1 MKLWSGRFGKDTNA
15 LVNELNASIAFDQR
29 LYREDITGS
38 MAHAAMLAG
47 QGIISQADADAIQAG
62 LQAILEDVE
71 AGKIA
76 FTADNEDIHMNV
88 EALLTARIGD
98 AGKRLHTARSR
109 NDQVALDFRMY
120 VREQIPVIVG
130 QLLDLETVLCRQA
143 KQYQTAVMPGY
154 THLQRAQPI
163 SFAQHL
169 LAYASMFS
177 RDVTRL
183 EDCAAR
189 LNECPLGS
197 GALAGTTYPID
208 RFMTAQALG
217 FAGPMSNSLDG
228 VSDRDYALELLSA
241 LGSGALAGT
250 TYPIDRFMTAQAL
263 GFAGPMSNSLDGV
276 SDRDYA
282 LELLSALSILMMHL
296 SRFSEEIILWCS
308 WEFKF
313 IELDD
318 GYATGSS
325 IMPQK
330 KNPDVAELVR
340 GKTGRV
346 YGDLMGLLT
355 VMKGLP
361 LAYNKDMQEDKEP
374 VFDAVDTVE
383 MCLPVFAAMLDT
395 MTVHTGNM
403 RKGLPLAYNKDM
415 QEDKEPV
422 FDAVDT
428 VEMCLPVFA
437 AMLDTMTVHTG
448 NMRAAA
454 GKGFINATD
463 CADYLT
469 KKGMPFR
476 DAYTVTGKLVA
487 ACTAQGKTL
496 EELSLEE
503 LKAASDLFDEDVY
516 EAINL
521 ENCMALRGSYG
532 GPAVSE
538 TTRQI
543 QAVEQFIKDHTK

>member
-1 MKLWSGRFGKDTNA
+1 MGRTLSKDTDQ
-15 LVNELNASIAFDQR
+15 LVNALNASISFDQR

-38 MAHAAMLAG
+38 MAHAQMLSDC
-47 QGIISQADADAIQAG
+47 GIISQEDAAAIIDG
-62 LQAILEDVE
+62 LQGILADIE
-71 AGKIA
+71 AGKVE

-120 VREQIPVIVG
+120 VREQIPVIVS
-130 QLLDLETVLCRQA
+130 QLLELETVLCRQA
-143 KQYQTAVMPGY
+143 KKYQTAVMPGY

-169 LAYASMFS
+169 MAYASMFR

-183 EDCAAR
+183 EDCAER

-208 RFMTAQALG
+208 RWETAEALG
-217 FAGPMSNSLDG
+217 FAAPMSNSLDG
-228 VSDRDYALELLSA
+228 VSDRDYALELLS
-241 LGSGALAGT
+241 G
-250 TYPIDRFMTAQAL
+250 
-263 GFAGPMSNSLDGV
+263 
-276 SDRDYA
+276 
-282 LELLSALSILMMHL
+282 LSILMMHL
-296 SRFSEEIILWCS
+296 SRLAEEVILWCS

-318 GYATGSS
+318 AYATGSS

-346 YGDLMGLLT
+346 YGDLMSLLT

-383 MCLPVFAAMLDT
+383 LCLPVFAAMLDT
-395 MTVHTGNM
+395 MTVRT
-403 RKGLPLAYNKDM
+403 D
-415 QEDKEPV
+415 
-422 FDAVDT
+422 
-428 VEMCLPVFA
+428 
-437 AMLDTMTVHTG
+437 

-454 GKGFINATD
+454 GHGFINATD

-496 EELSLEE
+496 EELTLEE
-503 LKAASDLFDEDVY
+503 LKAVSELFEADVY
-516 EAINL
+516 DALNL

-538 TTRQI
+538 TARQI
-543 QAVEQFIKDHTK
+543 GAIEQFINERTKKR

>member
-1 MKLWSGRFGKDTNA
+1 MKLWGGRFQKETDN
-15 LVNELNASIAFDQR
+15 LVNELNASISFDQR

-38 MAHAAMLAG
+38 MAHAKMLGAC
-47 QGIISQADADAIQAG
+47 GIISMEDVAAILEG
-62 LQAILEDVE
+62 LQSILEDVE
-71 AGKIA
+71 AGKVE

-120 VREQIPVIVG
+120 VREQIPTIVG
-130 QLLDLETVLCRQA
+130 QLLELETVLCRQA

-169 LAYASMFS
+169 MAYANMFA

-183 EDCAAR
+183 EDCAKR

-208 RFMTAQALG
+208 RWQTAKALD
-217 FAGPMSNSLDG
+217 FDAPMSNSLDG
-228 VSDRDYALELLSA
+228 VSDRDYALEL
-241 LGSGALAGT
+241 
-250 TYPIDRFMTAQAL
+250 M
-263 GFAGPMSNSLDGV
+263 
-276 SDRDYA
+276 
-282 LELLSALSILMMHL
+282 SALSILMMHL
-296 SRFSEEIILWCS
+296 SRFSEEVILWCS

-318 GYATGSS
+318 AYATGSS

-346 YGDLMGLLT
+346 YGDLMSLLT

-374 VFDAVDTVE
+374 VFDAIDTVE
-383 MCLPVFAAMLDT
+383 MCLPVFAAMIDT
-395 MTVHTGNM
+395 MKVLPDNM
-403 RKGLPLAYNKDM
+403 RK
-415 QEDKEPV
+415 
-422 FDAVDT
+422 
-428 VEMCLPVFA
+428 
-437 AMLDTMTVHTG
+437 
-448 NMRAAA
+448 AA

-487 ACTAQGKTL
+487 ACTAQGKML
-496 EELSLEE
+496 EELTLDE
-503 LKAASDLFDEDVY
+503 LKAVSELFEADVY

-521 ENCMALRGSYG
+521 ENCMALRASYG

-543 QAVEQFIKDHTK
+543 EAIEDFVKAHTK